1 MVGDARHRQ
10 DACATMNKDDFL
22 LTRAAERIR
31 SGSPDLKSDGLLY
44 LIESDQRYILSNCY
58 STIISEFGITIIFV
72 AFFFRFHITKV
83 LKRRILIKISSLSW
97 HRHLACDSIVLPV
110 TPNSIAPRFQFVSLS
125 KLS

>member
-1 MVGDARHRQ
+1 
-10 DACATMNKDDFL
+10 MNKDDFL

-44 LIESDQRYILSNCY
+44 LIESEKRYILSNCY

-83 LKRRILIKISSLSW
+83 LKRRTLKTYLVY
-97 HRHLACDSIVLPV
+97 HLACD
-110 TPNSIAPRFQFVSLS
+110 
-125 KLS
+125 